1 MDSIAYGDH
10 DVIVGHGPVGERC
23 DEKETWIAV
32 DVNLVLT
39 LFAGALLVF
48 AAFSTVLQ
56 RASLPGPLLCLVF
69 GLLVGPHALG
79 LLDPHALGVSTSG
92 LLEQVARITLAVGL
106 AGVALRLPHGYWRAN
121 VRWLV
126 LIIGAGMA
134 MMLLV
139 ATAALWWGL
148 GVSFLLALLLGAVV
162 TPTDP
167 VVTTPIVTGSLAVEK
182 VPERVRHNLSAE
194 SGINDGLA
202 YLFVMLPVLLM
213 TTPGRAWHDLLTR
226 VLLVEVLGA
235 VALGVVAGYLL
246 GRVFVLVQQRGWM
259 EESSYLAFIVP
270 LSLLLLGAGKLIGTD
285 GLLVVFIG
293 VAVFGQVIPQREEA
307 EEDKI
312 HDAIAR
318 LFLLPVFLLLGT
330 ALPVD
335 EWGALGWVAPVVIAG
350 VIIVRRLATV
360 WSLRPLLRDVH
371 DRSETAFL
379 SWFAPVG
386 VSALFYA
393 TLAERHT
400 GNREIFVYAS
410 LAITASVLVHGLTAA
425 PFSGWLHRRTSQP
438 AAHGRPAR

>member
-1 MDSIAYGDH
+1 M
-10 DVIVGHGPVGERC
+10 
-23 DEKETWIAV
+23 
-32 DVNLVLT
+32 DVNVVLT

-56 RASLPGPLLCLVF
+56 RVSLPGPLLCLLF
-69 GLLVGPHALG
+69 GLLVGPHALS
-79 LLDPHALGVSTSG
+79 LLDPRALGVSTSG

-106 AGVALRLPHGYWRAN
+106 AGVALRLPHGYWRAS

-126 LIIGAGMA
+126 LIIGLGMA

-167 VVTTPIVTGSLAVEK
+167 VVTTPIVTGSLAAEK
-182 VPERVRHNLSAE
+182 VPERVRHDLSAE

-202 YLFVMLPVLLM
+202 YLFVMLPILLM

-235 VALGVVAGYLL
+235 VALGLVAGYLL
-246 GRVFVLVQQRGWM
+246 GRVFVLVQERGWM

-270 LSLLLLGAGKLIGTD
+270 LALLLLGAGKLIGTD
-285 GLLVVFIG
+285 GLLVVFVG
-293 VAVFGQVIPQREEA
+293 VAVFGQVIPQRDEA

-312 HDAIAR
+312 HDAVAR

-330 ALPVD
+330 ALPVQ
-335 EWGALGWVAPVVIAG
+335 EWASLGWAAPAVIAVA
-350 VIIVRRLATV
+350 VIARRMATV
-360 WSLRPLLRDVH
+360 WSLRPLLKTVH

-400 GNREIFVYAS
+400 GNQEIFVHAS
-410 LAITASVLVHGLTAA
+410 LAITVSVLVHGLTAA
-425 PFSGWLHRRTSQP
+425 PFSGWLHRRRSRLTVDGQP
-438 AAHGRPAR
+438 IP